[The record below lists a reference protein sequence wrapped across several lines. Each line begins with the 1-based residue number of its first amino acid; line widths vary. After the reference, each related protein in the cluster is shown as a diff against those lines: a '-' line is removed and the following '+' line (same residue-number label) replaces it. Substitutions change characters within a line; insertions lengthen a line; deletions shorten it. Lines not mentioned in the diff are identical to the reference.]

1 MINEKEFFDILYSKY
16 QKLFLN
22 KEEISFELGIS
33 QSTLNRKIK
42 SQEALPTFE
51 RGRKIF
57 IFSFR
62 FSKIYYGLK

>member
-42 SQEALPTFE
+42 KNFTVFYFT
-51 RGRKIF
+51 KI
-57 IFSFR
+57 
-62 FSKIYYGLK
+62 

>member
-51 RGRKIF
+51 KEGGKYL
-57 IFSFR
+57 FSL
-62 FSKIYYGLK
+62 SK